1 MSSVNFIGLMFRFRD
16 FVFLTPL
23 MLSVVSVLFTVMIL
37 KSALQHISVLPAN
50 MKRVDRSSNQ
60 EVMVVIFLKV
70 RRHLAALCETCSEP
84 CHTCCQDSSP
94 LLCQAVSFSNGLG

>member
-1 MSSVNFIGLMFRFRD
+1 
-16 FVFLTPL
+16 

-60 EVMVVIFLKV
+60 EVMVVIFLEV